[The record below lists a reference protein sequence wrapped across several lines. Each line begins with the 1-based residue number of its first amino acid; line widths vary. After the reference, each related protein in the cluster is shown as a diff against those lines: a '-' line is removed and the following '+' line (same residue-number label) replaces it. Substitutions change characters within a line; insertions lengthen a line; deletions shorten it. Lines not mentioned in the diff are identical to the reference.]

1 MKQTVEEAADEYM
14 KILPVRAA
22 IKCGDIEDLE
32 SHIKV
37 AFKSGAEWMEEQ
49 TKTSEKRRMCLI
61 DKNKTCNLCHE
72 CDIMIMNP
80 SY

>member
-14 KILPVRAA
+14 KTLPVRDA

-49 TKTSEKRRMCLI
+49 TKTS
-61 DKNKTCNLCHE
+61 KNKNKPCNLCHE
-72 CDIMIMNP
+72 CDINISNP
-80 SY
+80 LSKHY